1 MDAGVCQ
8 GLASLLHSLSAYV
21 LVGMC
26 GGCTFFPALGSSPEH
41 ILHNGSFQ
49 AILKIDM
56 VFVKVMGGSRQRES
70 SRHMESKVGLTL
82 CPSWRPHHLWDTPH
96 PCPPALIRGSLSL
109 PGTWLSSGSGMGR
122 DKLSRRSRRALQ
134 GWEPTS
140 VPTELA
146 TKELWLD
153 FSSLMEDTQGIS

>member
-1 MDAGVCQ
+1 
-8 GLASLLHSLSAYV
+8 
-21 LVGMC
+21 
-26 GGCTFFPALGSSPEH
+26 
-41 ILHNGSFQ
+41 
-49 AILKIDM
+49 
-56 VFVKVMGGSRQRES
+56 
-70 SRHMESKVGLTL
+70 
-82 CPSWRPHHLWDTPH
+82 
-96 PCPPALIRGSLSL
+96 
-109 PGTWLSSGSGMGR
+109 MGR